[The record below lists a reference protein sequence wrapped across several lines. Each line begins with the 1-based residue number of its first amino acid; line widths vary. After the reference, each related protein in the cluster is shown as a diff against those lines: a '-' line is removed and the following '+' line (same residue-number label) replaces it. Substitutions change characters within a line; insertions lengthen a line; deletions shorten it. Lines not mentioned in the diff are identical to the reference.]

1 MRYKLSL
8 TLVSVLVVSACEA
21 TPKDPNSFQ
30 YWQRSS
36 ASSAIYMQG
45 PKAQQMLHRDIARCV
60 SEVKGLER
68 LNNTKDVLIVEKRIG
83 RLLDPDRKKMLGYDT
98 PEYNGYLLSE
108 HKDYQDFD
116 ACMAF
121 KGWERTRY
129 INYEI
134 ADRARDNYLKSLESY
149 SYQSEIGQKHEN
161 SVSNMQT
168 GGENLNE

>member
-1 MRYKLSL
+1 MRYKLPL
-8 TLVSVLVVSACEA
+8 ILVSALAVSACEA
-21 TPKDPNSFQ
+21 TPKDPNNFQ

-60 SEVKGLER
+60 SEVKELER
-68 LNNTKDVLIVEKRIG
+68 LNKTQDALIVEKRTG

-116 ACMAF
+116 SCMAF
-121 KGWERTRY
+121 KGWERTRS

-149 SYQSEIGQKHEN
+149 GYQSKVGKAHD
-161 SVSNMQT
+161 SSSPSMQS
-168 GGENLNE
+168 GGDNLNE